1 MIDKVKGLFE
11 PLIILVLGAGGG
23 FALVEFLNLVG
34 RLVRYQPVEPA
45 GFISRKFRDSLQRRD
60 IHVLKR
66 TKYRFYLMHGPW
78 QGKIWQDSSTLDIR
92 VSRFLAQRRG

>member
-34 RLVRYQPVEPA
+34 RLVR
-45 GFISRKFRDSLQRRD
+45 
-60 IHVLKR
+60 
-66 TKYRFYLMHGPW
+66 
-78 QGKIWQDSSTLDIR
+78 
-92 VSRFLAQRRG
+92 